1 MNAVQPV
8 SRHDYLDRVANNR
21 LGLWLF
27 IVSDSFLFGGLMVS
41 RWVLWGNTRPELNQI
56 LGLIVTSILL
66 FSSFSMN
73 RAETA
78 IAHGDRR
85 QFVIFLTLTLFLGIG
100 FLAGVVGVE
109 WQNAPYAASTNV
121 YGAVFFMMTG
131 MHAFHVLTGVI
142 ILLFV
147 LRLGVRGHFS
157 VERHWPVE
165 AAAIYWHFVD
175 VVWIFYFPA
184 LYLMGV
190 LTR

>member
-66 FSSFSMN
+66 LSSFSMN

-85 QFVIFLTLTLFLGIG
+85 QFVIFLTLTLVLGIG

-147 LRLGVRGHFS
+147 LRLGVRGRFT